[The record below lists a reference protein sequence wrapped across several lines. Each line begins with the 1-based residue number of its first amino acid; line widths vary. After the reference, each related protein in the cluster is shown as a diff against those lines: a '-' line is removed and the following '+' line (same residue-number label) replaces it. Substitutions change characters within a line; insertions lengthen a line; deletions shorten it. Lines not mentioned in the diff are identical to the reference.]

1 MKKNKNVPVNNSQS
15 TDPEF
20 EAKREAVIKDIAGRI
35 EREFHR
41 KRARL
46 EEIKRYT
53 GGKQIVLIINKEI
66 KTS

>member
-1 MKKNKNVPVNNSQS
+1 MKAKKNKNVPVINSES

-35 EREFHR
+35 EKEYLR

-53 GGKQIVLIINKEI
+53 GCKQIVLTI
-66 KTS
+66 KKRN